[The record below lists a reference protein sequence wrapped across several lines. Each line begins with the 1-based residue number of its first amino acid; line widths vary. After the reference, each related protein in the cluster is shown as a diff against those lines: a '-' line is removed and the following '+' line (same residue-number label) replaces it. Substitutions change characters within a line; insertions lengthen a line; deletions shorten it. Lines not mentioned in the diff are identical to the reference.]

1 MSSIA
6 NTIYDILKEAFPLN
20 IIQKEHYIYYKGTRL
35 FFDFLIKD
43 LNVLIEVQGRQH
55 TAFVKHFHGDK
66 SAFLKQKN
74 RDNFKIQYI
83 QENEKYCLVRF
94 NYDEKLTKRRV
105 IKKISKA
112 IEEGFYE

>member
-6 NTIYDILKEAFPLN
+6 NAIYDILKEAFPLN
-20 IIQKEHYIYYKGTRL
+20 IIQKEHYVYYKGTRL

-43 LNVLIEVQGRQH
+43 LSVLIEVQGRQH
-55 TAFVKHFHGDK
+55 TAFVKHFHRDK
-66 SAFLKQKN
+66 NDFLKQKN

-83 QENEKYCLVRF
+83 QENDKYCLVRF

-105 IKKISKA
+105 IEKISKA
-112 IEEGFYE
+112 VEEGFYE